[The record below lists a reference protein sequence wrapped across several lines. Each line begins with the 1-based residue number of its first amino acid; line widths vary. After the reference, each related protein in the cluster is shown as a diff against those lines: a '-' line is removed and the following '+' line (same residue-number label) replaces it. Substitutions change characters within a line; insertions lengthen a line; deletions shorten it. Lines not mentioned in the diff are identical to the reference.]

1 MLHAVVGAIVLDQ
14 GGLEDALALVRDHV
28 VDCATLQFPGEVDG
42 KAVLALDTNVANVL
56 SALPT
61 ARCALNNLALVP
73 PPPPVGT
80 DAGPEDLLLQE
91 QQLQKVLN
99 FSDVYLLEVSGE
111 LLLGSSPRSL
121 LLRAPFM
128 HQDLEPLE
136 ALEALEEQPQPTDPP
151 TNRRGWVWCDVCRKW
166 LNSLKQYES
175 EKGHVQ
181 GKKHKNKLKKK

>member
-1 MLHAVVGAIVLDQ
+1 MNKILIKRNYFSSMHIVHMYYACRSCMRCMRRLSSTNSVSHAG
-14 GGLEDALALVRDHV
+14 RHV
-28 VDCATLQFPGEVDG
+28 NPQSIL
-42 KAVLALDTNVANVL
+42 L
-56 SALPT
+56 
-61 ARCALNNLALVP
+61 
-73 PPPPVGT
+73 PVGT

-111 LLLGSSPRSL
+111 LLMDSSPRSL
-121 LLRAPFM
+121 RLRAPFT

-151 TNRRGWVWCDVCRKW
+151 ANSGGAVRCNICDMWCNC
-166 LNSLKQYES
+166 LKQYEG

-181 GKKHKNKLKKK
+181 GKKHKRQERTALLPIG